1 MIAVTQKLECIM
13 ICAKNNALP
22 FNILAVEE
30 MQIISKTF
38 LNVPVLVVSQM
49 HGLCNS
55 ITWCIFYLKAVLQML
70 LCSSVSQVLV
80 QLHPVPISLMLNV

>member
-13 ICAKNNALP
+13 IGTKNNALP

-49 HGLCNS
+49 HGLCNY
-55 ITWCIFYLKAVLQML
+55 IA
-70 LCSSVSQVLV
+70 
-80 QLHPVPISLMLNV
+80 